1 MYYLCSFNIFI
12 RIYEPFIAII
22 LIIVG
27 AYLYKNN
34 YSQSTLNGIGVE
46 HITNQQS
53 GGSADDLGFTNLD
66 SASCQEFACL
76 DEQNAEPSSFTNN
89 WLTSRHSDK
98 LFSERYGDFPLYDER
113 RAYNMVY
120 STSENNTYRDIL
132 KTIQERSP
140 VSDKYFSHINVN
152 HIKCLISK
160 LIKEKYNYNID
171 AQAQSDNEI
180 LIVMRSIYLQHA
192 QNLPGYVDQQV
203 AELNKN
209 LLEIVPCSYKYSD
222 GVNLSARPRSQLLP
236 LERPINIS
244 SAGTRSNR
252 SVTDLFI

>member
-1 MYYLCSFNIFI
+1 MNHLL
-12 RIYEPFIAII
+12 AII

-34 YSQSTLNGIGVE
+34 YSQSTLNGLEVE
-46 HITNQQS
+46 PFTNQQS

-66 SASCQEFACL
+66 TASCQDFACL

-98 LFSERYGDFPLYDER
+98 LFSERYGDFPLYDEK
-113 RAYNMVY
+113 RANNMVY

-203 AELNKN
+203 ADLNKKT
-209 LLEIVPCSYKYSD
+209 LLEIVPRVHTNIQMELTYQRD
-222 GVNLSARPRSQLLP
+222 QGAQPLP
-236 LERPINIS
+236 MERPINIS